1 LWKKTALRPFFLRY
15 PNFHNFGGSM
25 TAEIGSLVRWGK
37 SSPTRLGYKACDIGK
52 VIGVHNGR
60 SGGDELDVEFPDGD
74 VIRGA
79 FEEWFERAQLG
90 TEKEAPDTKPL

>member
-1 LWKKTALRPFFLRY
+1 
-15 PNFHNFGGSM
+15 M
-25 TAEIGSLVRWGK
+25 TAQIGTLVKWGK
-37 SSPTRLGYKACDIGK
+37 SSPTRLGYKASDVGK
-52 VIGVHNGR
+52 VIGVYHGR

-90 TEKEAPDTKPL
+90 TKEQAPDTKPS